1 MNLDL
6 KIFLLLND
14 KGDIVYSVAKKT
26 DFGTNLI
33 TGPYRFS
40 HLARLLKKAYKSKDN
55 AYVGFEDFDFYQPSY
70 GVPVSFCSCPNLYK
84 AKHTSQKSRRTG
96 FST

>member
-1 MNLDL
+1 MTWFHDKYHDSFYKNCSEFGFED
-6 KIFLLLND
+6 ILLLNN

-40 HLARLLKKAYKSKDN
+40 HLSRLLKKAYKI
-55 AYVGFEDFDFYQPSY
+55 
-70 GVPVSFCSCPNLYK
+70 
-84 AKHTSQKSRRTG
+84 
-96 FST
+96 